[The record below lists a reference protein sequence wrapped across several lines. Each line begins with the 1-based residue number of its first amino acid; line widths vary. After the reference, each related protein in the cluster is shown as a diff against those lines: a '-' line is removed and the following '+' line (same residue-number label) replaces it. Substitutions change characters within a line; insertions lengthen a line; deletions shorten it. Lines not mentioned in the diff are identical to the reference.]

1 MNESTSYF
9 TSLIDGD
16 LLHVISFFYTSLGLG
31 NFDLH
36 NAGWFLH
43 GVFILV
49 TLAIVP
55 SVKLFHYT
63 KKNAVP
69 LMWKLLIQGNFYLV
83 VFLFF
88 GIVLCTLLGVFYV
101 MLFEQLQRGIPTS
114 TGMMMGTIGAFGI
127 PWSLATGA
135 AALVGSLVITQVYV
149 NGKIEPY
156 LEGLALGLM
165 RKNSSHDKALS
176 DIRMSMGEV
185 KTLDYDMMKF
195 VNPNKGIFVG
205 LDDRKKPVY
214 VPLNVLRESHVAI
227 LGETGSGKGIASQML
242 LTQLNRMGNSL
253 VVFDPKKEEFLY
265 SVFRT
270 YAQGEF
276 LLIDLDAKVPQF
288 NPIEHLDG
296 DRLYPILESAFS
308 LKDKGQ
314 EADYYRGI
322 ERANLRKA
330 LLFYTQGMTF
340 DDWFKVIMEN
350 SPDLI
355 KTKEGDLNKLGQ
367 YFLDLSLC
375 RSIQGKSTF
384 DLKNLLNHQGTLYVK
399 CQQAKSSSNVKLAT
413 KVVLMSLLDEI
424 ENRSVA
430 EEQYPVSIMLDELK
444 FILTERVSQALG
456 SIRSKGGSFVLNFQS
471 MGDLTNLDDTT
482 LDGRAIQQQINANT
496 AIKICYKTLDENNNA
511 VLSRLTGTVV
521 KESRSSNV
529 STNQKMVSISQTSEG
544 YANQQKEAFY
554 TENDFL
560 SLPKRVAILIGV
572 GLAKRIYTTPVKV
585 NKLDF
590 PKPDMSEVTQ
600 GFLEKLLFTTEK
612 KLVAPESGAS
622 APVAVQ
628 AKGQAANNLS
638 LEDVLNK
645 SKQAGGE

>member
-1 MNESTSYF
+1 MTDIQNMFQYTVDSDI
-9 TSLIDGD
+9 LK
-16 LLHVISFFYTSLGLG
+16 LLAALYKNLGFVH
-31 NFDLH
+31 FDLH
-36 NAGWFLH
+36 FASWFVQLLF
-43 GVFILV
+43 VV
-49 TLAIVP
+49 ATLGLFP
-55 SVKLFHYT
+55 SIKLFHYS
-63 KKNAVP
+63 KKHALP
-69 LMWKLLIQGNFYLV
+69 LTWKLGIQATLYGVGFYFLLV
-83 VFLFF
+83 LVSTMVSVLYATIGSEMLYGATSSAALMS
-88 GIVLCTLLGVFYV
+88 GIVGIKFNLVLLV
-101 MLFEQLQRGIPTS
+101 L
-114 TGMMMGTIGAFGI
+114 
-127 PWSLATGA
+127 SLA
-135 AALVGSLVITQVYV
+135 GSLALTQVYV

-165 RKNSSHDKALS
+165 RKNSSRDKSLS

-185 KTLDYDMMKF
+185 KTRDYDMSQY
-195 VNPNKGIFVG
+195 VNPKKGVFVG
-205 LDDRKKPVY
+205 LDDRKQPVY

-288 NPIEHLDG
+288 NPIEHLDR
-296 DRLYPILESAFS
+296 DRLYLILESAFS

-322 ERANLRKA
+322 ERTNLRKA
-330 LLFYTQGMTF
+330 LSFYNRGMTF
-340 DDWFKVIMEN
+340 DEWFKVIMAN

-375 RSIQGKSTF
+375 RAVQGKSAF
-384 DLKNLLNHQGTLYVK
+384 DLKDLLKQQGTIYVK
-399 CQQAKSSSNVKLAT
+399 CQQAKSSSSVKLAT

-482 LDGRAIQQQINANT
+482 LDGQAIQQQINANT

-511 VLSRLTGTVV
+511 ILSRLTGSVV
-521 KESRSSNV
+521 KESRSNAV
-529 STNQKMVSISQTSEG
+529 STNQKLVALAHTSEG
-544 YANQQKEAFY
+544 FSNQQKEALY

-585 NKLDF
+585 GKLDF
-590 PKPDMSEVTQ
+590 PNFEGTWVEK
-600 GFLEKLLFTTEK
+600 GFLEKALLDAEQPSTPKAVSPSEK
-612 KLVAPESGAS
+612 PAS
-622 APVAVQ
+622 NI
-628 AKGQAANNLS
+628 KNS
-638 LEDVLNK
+638 LLKEVL
-645 SKQAGGE
+645 E